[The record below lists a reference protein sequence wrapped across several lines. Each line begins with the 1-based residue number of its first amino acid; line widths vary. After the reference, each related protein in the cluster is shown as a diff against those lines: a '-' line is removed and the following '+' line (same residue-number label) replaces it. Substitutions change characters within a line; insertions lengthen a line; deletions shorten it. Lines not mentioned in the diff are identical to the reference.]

1 MPPHFLWTL
10 LSAWTMTRQILTA
23 LVLICAATI
32 TQAKDI
38 VETATEA
45 GTFNTLL
52 LAARNTGLLET
63 LESDGPWTIF
73 APTDDAFVQ
82 LPVEELRDLL
92 KPQNLEKLEA
102 VIRNHI
108 VAGEVTSRDIL
119 GKRLEAVTV
128 DGGTLLIDA
137 TKGVTVGGARVVKA
151 DVIADNGFIHV
162 IDAVIMPE

>member
-1 MPPHFLWTL
+1 
-10 LSAWTMTRQILTA
+10 MTRQILTA

-45 GTFNTLL
+45 GAFNTLL

-82 LPVEELRDLL
+82 LPVEELRDLF

-137 TKGVTVGGARVVKA
+137 TKGVTVGGARMVKA

>member
-1 MPPHFLWTL
+1 
-10 LSAWTMTRQILTA
+10 MTRQILTA
-23 LVLICAATI
+23 LVLIFAATI

-38 VETATEA
+38 VETAIEA

-82 LPVEELRDLL
+82 LPVEELRDLF

-162 IDAVIMPE
+162 IDGVIMPE

>member
-1 MPPHFLWTL
+1 
-10 LSAWTMTRQILTA
+10 MTRQFFIA
-23 LVLICAATI
+23 LIVICSAVAA
-32 TQAKDI
+32 QAKDI
-38 VETATEA
+38 VETAAEA

-63 LESDGPWTIF
+63 LESPGPWTIF

-92 KPQNLEKLEA
+92 NPRNLEKLGA

-128 DGGTLLIDA
+128 DGGTILIDA
-137 TKGVTVGGARVVKA
+137 TKNVMVGGARVVKA

>member
-1 MPPHFLWTL
+1 MVRRLF
-10 LSAWTMTRQILTA
+10 IA
-23 LVLICAATI
+23 LVLICASPLA
-32 TQAKDI
+32 QAKDI
-38 VETATEA
+38 VETAVEA

-52 LAARNTGLLET
+52 LAARNTGLIET
-63 LESDGPWTIF
+63 LESAGPWTIF

-82 LPVEELRDLL
+82 LLVEELRDLL

-102 VIRNHI
+102 VIRHHI

-119 GKRLEAVTV
+119 GKRLKAITV

-137 TKGVTVGGARVVKA
+137 TKNVTVGGARVVKA

-162 IDAVIMPE
+162 IDAVIMPD

>member
-1 MPPHFLWTL
+1 
-10 LSAWTMTRQILTA
+10 MTRHIIA
-23 LVLICAATI
+23 LLFMIYAIPAVH
-32 TQAKDI
+32 AKDL

-45 GTFNTLL
+45 GTFNTFL
-52 LAARNTGLLET
+52 LAARNTGLM
-63 LESDGPWTIF
+63 ESLKSTGPWTIF
-73 APTDDAFVQ
+73 APTDDAFAE
-82 LPVEELRDLL
+82 LPTGELRLL
-92 KPQNLEKLEA
+92 LLPQNLERLEA

-137 TKGVTVGGARVVKA
+137 TKNVMVDEARVVKA

-162 IDAVIMPE
+162 IDAVLMPE